1 MKGRYTSG
9 VSEGRPLSAAFFA
22 ALGASPWDV
31 EDDLSRIA
39 DAGRAEWPDVPLSPE
54 VFACHLA
61 QRLPAEALASPESL
75 RAALGHV
82 RAGDMWIA
90 CGCAHGVPNSVAAID
105 ARLFPEVRAS
115 VDRMKGVGDRV
126 LDLLQTLR
134 HDLFVGDETRQPR
147 IADYGGHGDL
157 RGWLRVTAVRAALKV
172 LRKDKREVS
181 ADKALLELEATA
193 ADPEMAYVK
202 ELYRAQFRAAF
213 QQALDSLEDRDK
225 TLLKQHVVDGLSIDR
240 IGDLYQVHRA
250 TAARWVQKA
259 KETLLERTRER
270 FRETVKLGDTECESI
285 LRLVGSQLDGTIRR
299 RLEEAGG

>member
-1 MKGRYTSG
+1 MAD
-9 VSEGRPLSAAFFA
+9 GRPLSTAFFA
-22 ALGASPWDV
+22 ALGAPAWDI
-31 EDDLSRIA
+31 EDALSTLAR
-39 DAGRAEWPDVPLSPE
+39 AGSAEWPDVHVPRE
-54 VFACHLA
+54 VFVAHVA
-61 QRLPAEALASPESL
+61 QRLPAEALVSSESL
-75 RAALGHV
+75 EGELGHV

-90 CGCAHGVPNSVAAID
+90 CGCAHGVSNAVAAID
-105 ARLFPEVRAS
+105 ARLFPDVRAS
-115 VDRMKGVGDRV
+115 VDRVKGVGDRA

-134 HDLFVGDETRQPR
+134 HDLFVGDESRQPR
-147 IADYGGHGDL
+147 IADYGGRGDL

-181 ADKALLELEATA
+181 AEGALLEMEATA
-193 ADPEMAYVK
+193 ADPEMSYVK

-240 IGDLYQVHRA
+240 IGDLYHVHRA